1 MIRFLGLELDRAQI
15 VYLIVL
21 AVTLFAVFLLK
32 AKHTGKG
39 ARSWGVAV
47 AGVSGF
53 MCALWGVLKFTGH

>member
-21 AVTLFAVFLLK
+21 AVTLFLLK